1 MSDEYIVETFKA
13 SPALSERLSLISQ
26 KYDLTKSQIIRLSL
40 ERFLADLDQIGEVVR
55 QGVIS
60 DFVKQSIKVKR

>member
-1 MSDEYIVETFKA
+1 MSEDFIVETFKA
-13 SPALSERLSLISQ
+13 SADLSERLNLTSQ
-26 KYDLTKSQIIRLSL
+26 KFDITKSQIIRMAL

-60 DFVKQSIKVKR
+60 DFVRQSTKVKR